1 MNGFDSLSLR
11 RLSVTETTVTAKL
24 AVRAANWIL
33 RTFAPEYAKFIG
45 GSIEWRTLMDIPPEI
60 SDVHDNQGRTW
71 EREGADWVTY
81 ASYTQRWSTAVTDLS
96 GWGPFRPGRVD
107 AWGGKTA

>member
-1 MNGFDSLSLR
+1 MGCALR
-11 RLSVTETTVTAKL
+11 QWTVRGETLLHWTGDRKC
-24 AVRAANWIL
+24 
-33 RTFAPEYAKFIG
+33 PMP
-45 GSIEWRTLMDIPPEI
+45 SDEWRTLMDIPPEI

-81 ASYTQRWSTAVTDLS
+81 GSYTQRWSTAVTDLS